1 MKRIFALILAAAI
14 LTCCLIACD
23 KKNRVQVLSNSM
35 SPTYSAG
42 DWVTYEPIDDCSVL
56 KQGDIIVYED
66 KDGNSVVHRIVEI
79 IKDESGSFR
88 FVTKADAN
96 NIVDEDPVTEDQ
108 IIGRAVSK

>member
-1 MKRIFALILAAAI
+1 MKRIFSLILAVVI
-14 LTCCLIACD
+14 LACCLIACD
-23 KKNRVQVLSNSM
+23 KKNRVQVMSDSM

-79 IKDESGSFR
+79 IKDDSGSLSFI
-88 FVTKADAN
+88 TKADAN
-96 NIVDEDPVTEDQ
+96 NIIDDVPVTEDQ